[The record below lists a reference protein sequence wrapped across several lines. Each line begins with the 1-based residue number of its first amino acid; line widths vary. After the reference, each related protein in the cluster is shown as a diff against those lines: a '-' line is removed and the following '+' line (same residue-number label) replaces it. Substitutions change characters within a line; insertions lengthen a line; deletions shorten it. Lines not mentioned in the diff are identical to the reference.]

1 MPGDSTSLFRRILAL
16 PRPAWVICIGMFVN
30 KFGNFLNVFLM
41 LYLTAEGY
49 STFLAGLALGAIGL
63 GSFFGNAVGGT
74 LADKVGRRWAI
85 VLSMFGTAG
94 FTLIVPVLPD
104 IYSTIAVCLVI
115 GFFGQLY
122 RPAGGAIL
130 VDTVDE
136 GERIAAFGLLR
147 LAINLGMSVGPLVG
161 GILSNVSYTYLFVGN
176 AVTSFLFGL
185 LVLVLLP
192 ETLPQPHEDGEDG
205 AAAKVPD
212 RGYRD
217 VFADPAMR
225 LYILSMIAATYVYTQ
240 TTATL
245 PLQVRDSGLSAT
257 FYGLLLGINAFVI
270 VLVELPLVKYTE
282 SRDFRRVIALGLA
295 LLAVGVGASGL
306 AADKAMLIVT
316 VLLWTFGEMI
326 YTPVATSLPGLFSPP
341 HLRGRY
347 QATEGIAITVAQTG
361 GPALGGFL
369 YGHSA
374 GLHWGS
380 CVVLALV
387 GAGLILAIKQ
397 RGNSDTAQAQPA
409 LQKVAEADT
418 GAA

>member
-1 MPGDSTSLFRRILAL
+1 MTSDSASFFRRILAL
-16 PRPAWVICIGMFVN
+16 PRPVWVICIGMFVN

-41 LYLTAEGY
+41 LYLTAKGH

-74 LADKVGRRWAI
+74 LADTVGRRWAI

-94 FTLIVPVLPD
+94 FTLTVPILPD
-104 IYSTIAVCLVI
+104 IYTTIAVCLVI

-130 VDTVDE
+130 VDTVNE
-136 GERIAAFGLLR
+136 GQRIAAFGLLR

-161 GILSNVSYTYLFVGN
+161 GLLSNISYTYLFVGN
-176 AVTSFLFGL
+176 AIASALFGL
-185 LVLVLLP
+185 MVLLLLP
-192 ETLPQPHEDGEDG
+192 ETKPQPHEDAEAS
-205 AAAKVPD
+205 AAVKVPD

-245 PLQVRDSGLSAT
+245 PLQVRDVGLGAT

-270 VLVELPLVKYTE
+270 VLVELPLVKFTE
-282 SRDFRRVIALGLA
+282 SRDFRKVIAFGLA

-306 AADKAMLIVT
+306 AEDKAALIVT
-316 VLLWTFGEMI
+316 VLLWTCGEMI
-326 YTPVATSLPGLFSPP
+326 YTPVATSLPGMFSPP

-347 QATEGIAITVAQTG
+347 QATEGIAITLAQTG

-369 YGHSA
+369 YGHNSA
-374 GLHWGS
+374 LHWGS
-380 CVVLALV
+380 CVILALF
-387 GAGLILAIKQ
+387 GAGLILAVKP
-397 RGNSDTAQAQPA
+397 RETATSEAQPVV
-409 LQKVAEADT
+409 QPVAEADA
-418 GAA
+418 GAT